1 MSSVV
6 MDTSPAT
13 VTTPFAKVIRSVSS
27 VCPMVAPF
35 ISTSSI
41 SSEPPDI
48 KPVVVIVDEPVS
60 IVPKPDVIEPLSNA
74 PTVVAAVVTRFG
86 IAVISSSKYAAKSVT
101 ATCFIVPSS
110 LNTTRSAS
118 TTVVDEAVVSPSIIF
133 NSAAVDV
140 TPSRMFNSAV
150 VEVTPSRMFNSA
162 VVEVT
167 PSRMFNSA
175 VVTVAP
181 SNISS
186 SASLIPAL
194 PIVRVPD
201 TSKLPL
207 ISINVALISTSSVAL
222 ISRVVAF
229 GAPMFCDE
237 SLN

>member
-1 MSSVV
+1 M
-6 MDTSPAT
+6 
-13 VTTPFAKVIRSVSS
+13 
-27 VCPMVAPF
+27 CPMVAPF

-162 VVEVT
+162 VV
-167 PSRMFNSA
+167 
-175 VVTVAP
+175 TVAP